1 MEWER
6 VRDDEWEGVEWEWK
20 KEEKRERVGMG
31 KSGNRSRKEQ
41 SGVEK

>member
-1 MEWER
+1 MMSGKEWSGSGR
-6 VRDDEWEGVEWEWK
+6 KRK
-20 KEEKRERVGMG
+20 KGERVGMG